1 MCPSGIAADLTI
13 FDLISMAAILTL
25 HSQIQESQETIHST
39 GDSLNTIWKFL
50 SKYLV
55 KTKVRT

>member
-25 HSQIQESQETIHST
+25 HSHIQEFQETMPST

-50 SKYLV
+50 CKCLV

>member
-1 MCPSGIAADLTI
+1 
-13 FDLISMAAILTL
+13 MAAILTL

>member
-1 MCPSGIAADLTI
+1 
-13 FDLISMAAILTL
+13 MAAILTL
-25 HSQIQESQETIHST
+25 HSQTQESQETIPST